1 MTIIADLRHF
11 SLTFIHFRIGASAP
25 AQLGSVLFSPG
36 GHQYQNYAATDARG
50 PVARPRRDSRDGGP
64 PARMVMAGRVAV
76 GHGGRMAVAAPAD
89 MVGSI
94 NNSEA
99 DGGDGPDL
107 DDHLRGVR
115 AHVAPNIDPRHQR
128 HRYINELRN
137 HAMRQARQAQAD
149 FREYRRQEA
158 LARGEEYH
166 SDDEEGTCDLRPDFL
181 AMSEPVARAVYPRYD
196 DTMQDIYQVS
206 FLGFNLSA
214 DNNRQRSLYTM

>member
-36 GHQYQNYAATDARG
+36 GHQFQNYAATDARG
-50 PVARPRRDSRDGGP
+50 PGARPRRDSRDGGP

-107 DDHLRGVR
+107 DDPLRGRR
-115 AHVAPNIDPRHQR
+115 ALVAPNIDPRHMR
-128 HRYINELRN
+128 FMRKLHD
-137 HAMRQARQAQAD
+137 HARQQARQAQAD
-149 FREYRRQEA
+149 YREYRQQEA
-158 LARGEEYH
+158 LARGEEYD

-181 AMSEPVARAVYPRYD
+181 ALSEPVARATIPRYD
-196 DTMQDIYQVS
+196 ETMRDIYQVS
-206 FLGFNLSA
+206 LLGFNFGA
-214 DNNRQRSLYTM
+214 DNDRVHSIYTM